1 MRPQDVP
8 PEITRLLVA
17 DFAYM
22 QATLHLEGC
31 GDHSFDCE
39 AMAMAERDQA
49 LAALDDALW
58 DAHQAGVPFLRIVEA
73 MRQPESAVRRWLSML
88 HQQRS

>member
-17 DFAYM
+17 QFAHM
-22 QATLHLEGC
+22 QTTLHLEGC

-39 AMAMAERDQA
+39 AMAMAECDQA
-49 LAALDDALW
+49 FAALEDALW

-73 MRQPESAVRRWLSML
+73 MREPESVVHRWLIML
-88 HQQRS
+88 HQQHS